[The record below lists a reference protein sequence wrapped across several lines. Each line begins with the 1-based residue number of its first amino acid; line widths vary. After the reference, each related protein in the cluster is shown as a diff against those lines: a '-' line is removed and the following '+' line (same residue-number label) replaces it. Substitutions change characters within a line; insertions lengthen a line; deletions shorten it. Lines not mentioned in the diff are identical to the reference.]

1 MRCGR
6 ARRVHENRMR
16 LELVHRK
23 GGQRQGRHGRP
34 WRRDPWAHNNRLSP
48 LSTASALIP
57 HRARA
62 PRSSGCASSPTCLCT
77 RERPTMFQKVR
88 MAQRQPC
95 CYWRD
100 QGGNSSA
107 HKLCACDLIVS
118 QDAQRWAP
126 KSALAW
132 ASLFNWLWQ
141 ILPSL

>member
-1 MRCGR
+1 
-6 ARRVHENRMR
+6 
-16 LELVHRK
+16 
-23 GGQRQGRHGRP
+23 
-34 WRRDPWAHNNRLSP
+34 
-48 LSTASALIP
+48 
-57 HRARA
+57 
-62 PRSSGCASSPTCLCT
+62 
-77 RERPTMFQKVR
+77 MFQKVR